1 MHPFKEILNEYIKI
15 VNETLEGLMD
25 IEENAVSRKLV
36 ESMKYTLFSG
46 GKRVRPYLT
55 IEVANIVDGNMD
67 VAKMIGGAIEL
78 IHTYSLVH
86 DDLPAMDDDDYRRGQ
101 LTNHRVYGND
111 MAILAGDGLLTF
123 AFNILSQVNLPPA
136 KVIKIIKLIS
146 AAAGYNGMVGG
157 QALDIL
163 NDKENISIN
172 KLKKI
177 HSAKTGALFECSILA
192 GACCGNPSNAEI
204 EALSNYARYL
214 GITFQIVD
222 DILDVTGDEKK
233 LGKNTGRDSE
243 LNKATYTSLLG
254 VKEAKKRAREYAED
268 AINSLDIFAERAK
281 NLHKLIDYILYRQS

>member
-1 MHPFKEILNEYIKI
+1 MHPFKEILNEYVKI
-15 VNETLEGLMD
+15 VNKTLEGLMD
-25 IEENAVSRKLV
+25 IEDDAVSRKLI
-36 ESMKYTLFSG
+36 EAMKYTLFSG

-55 IEVANIVDGNMD
+55 IEVANIVDGNLD
-67 VAKMIGGAIEL
+67 AAKMIGGAIEL
-78 IHTYSLVH
+78 IHTYSLIH
-86 DDLPAMDDDDYRRGQ
+86 DDLPAMDDDNYRRGQ
-101 LTNHRVYGND
+101 LTNHRVYGSD

-123 AFNILSQVNLPPA
+123 AFNILTKINLSSA
-136 KVIKIIKLIS
+136 KVIKIIQLVS
-146 AAAGYNGMVGG
+146 NAAGYNGMVGG

-163 NDKENISIN
+163 NEKENISIN

-192 GACCGNPSNAEI
+192 GALCGEPTNVEI
-204 EALSNYARYL
+204 EALRNYAKYL

-254 VKEAKKRAREYAED
+254 IKGAKERAQEYAED
-268 AINSLDIFAERAK
+268 AISSLDIFAERAK